1 MNKILSVSAL
11 LGGMLLAAS
20 CSQQVQPVKKQAE
33 ARFTLEKWSGFTPA
47 TTMC

>member
-1 MNKILSVSAL
+1 MNKILPVSAL
-11 LGGMLLAAS
+11 LGCVLLAAS

-33 ARFTLEKWSGFTPA
+33 VRFTWEKWNGFTPA